1 MDKIVKYITTFLISG
16 STVTGISFLGNLV
29 SPAAAG
35 VISGIPISIPS
46 TLLIKGKN
54 KQKDFI
60 WSAFLMVS
68 LLAIITGFCAFLI
81 IKVDM
86 NSIQAVIIS
95 FISWCIGAYI
105 YYKTMVEKKK

>member
-1 MDKIVKYITTFLISG
+1 
-16 STVTGISFLGNLV
+16 
-29 SPAAAG
+29 
-35 VISGIPISIPS
+35 
-46 TLLIKGKN
+46 
-54 KQKDFI
+54 
-60 WSAFLMVS
+60 MVS

-105 YYKTMVEKKK
+105 YYKTMVEKKNNKLI